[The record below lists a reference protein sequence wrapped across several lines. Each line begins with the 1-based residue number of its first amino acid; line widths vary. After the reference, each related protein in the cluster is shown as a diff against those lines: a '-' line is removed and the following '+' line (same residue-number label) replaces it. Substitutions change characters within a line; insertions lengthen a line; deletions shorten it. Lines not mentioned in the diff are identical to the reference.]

1 MSCTYSKAIKI
12 FSPKSPKTISK
23 MEIPLSH
30 TIHMITYSLVILK
43 KNKVVTSTLTK
54 HRFLSRYKK
63 DLFIAQMQKSC
74 DGNQQFLRTL

>member
-1 MSCTYSKAIKI
+1 
-12 FSPKSPKTISK
+12 

-30 TIHMITYSLVILK
+30 TIHMITYSLVTLKK

-54 HRFLSRYKK
+54 HKFLSRYKK

>member
-1 MSCTYSKAIKI
+1 
-12 FSPKSPKTISK
+12 

-43 KNKVVTSTLTK
+43 KKNKVVTSTLTK
-54 HRFLSRYKK
+54 HKFLSRYKK

>member
-1 MSCTYSKAIKI
+1 
-12 FSPKSPKTISK
+12 

-43 KNKVVTSTLTK
+43 KKNKVVTSTFTK
-54 HRFLSRYKK
+54 HKFLSRYKK